1 MAANNDWYLNK
12 NYMRKKLGDEDYKL
26 YLQNLA
32 ALRRNDPR
40 ENVQRLYFPQAVPIA
55 LQPLRGKGQMYSER
69 AR

>member
-40 ENVQRLYFPQAVPIA
+40 ENVQRLHFPQAVPIA
-55 LQPLRGKGQMYSER
+55 LQPLRGRGQMYSER